1 MRFDPRLAVAEIEFE
16 LDAVDQEIG
25 RPVIGEAGRLRRLVE
40 RCVEH
45 DNGTIGGVIEGKRGG
60 GRVIAAI
67 QGGIGEAL
75 YLLPER
81 RYRALPNTAATSRV
95 SWILVKIGCRSV
107 PGDIAGCRALQ

>member
-1 MRFDPRLAVAEIEFE
+1 EVRFDPRLGVAEVEFE
-16 LDAVDQEIG
+16 RGAVDQEIG

-45 DNGTIGGVIEGKRGG
+45 DNGTIGGAIEGKSGG

-75 YLLPER
+75 YLLPLAGEF
-81 RYRALPNTAATSRV
+81 
-95 SWILVKIGCRSV
+95 
-107 PGDIAGCRALQ
+107 PGAHRPDTEGAGAWR